1 MDYLYPEAKRLKD
14 LLYDAKFDSS
24 VLNLLPSAFDDFFFS
39 ISDSTKNTCLRF
51 LPELIQA
58 LYLPIDSLPNIKVLE
73 KLLSP
78 MSWEDLVALD
88 LVPHVFSGLACGNEE
103 IELFCLRMLSKSTKT
118 RITSNTIDKNM
129 INRIISCMSSRYCSC
144 ANKAIDLSSSGD
156 ISRKRLLS
164 CFSVLSLV
172 DFFSLENPL
181 SKSTII
187 SRFFTLIL
195 KLSSQSY
202 EMFKS
207 LVSSGLIDNV
217 INLSNSDDL
226 LIRLCKID
234 FLSSLLTINYTFD
247 WFENNGYIKEAVSP
261 FLAFEFQNIDLDT
274 ELLIIQSCK
283 FIESMKYISFKD
295 FQKIDSFNNLVF
307 KLVENLSLK
316 TLSSSLYKANLFTI
330 AGMFSF
336 SNDFSKYIYFRLTD
350 LPNLTKTDN
359 GLNALELI
367 LLSPSEEYTE
377 LFFEQKLSSKAIY
390 DIMISAKS
398 PFESTRYSAL
408 LVLRALVKHLWG
420 ISKCVGFTSLME
432 FILSRT
438 VEEYFDR
445 MIKYEIVKIMAETGR
460 HLLGSWEEKVL
471 QYVMKGPFVI
481 DDRFIEKKNNF
492 KKMVSEKDYI
502 SSCVKLAEVAIANNS
517 LQDIEYIIFDVFD
530 SFIVKRNISEKIVSS
545 ILFDIQKLD
554 TSFNIENICLD
565 NIWLF
570 QNDGHCSEI
579 SPDGILNSLTILLN
593 ELLSVGLVS
602 MEIARERLES
612 NLLVLVSAISNHV
625 NFTKKAIRINTSLLY
640 KQTKF
645 NLIREENEGYS
656 KLIVEVNFFL
666 QSDILNNDKNMTT
679 FKIEHFLNN
688 ITSLIGFFDLDS
700 NRVLDILLT
709 VASQNLIYHWK
720 IFIELFSIS
729 SWWCLTQSRFNLEDM
744 TSFEKRKRLNNILEK
759 GVQSLFDDIECCSGS
774 KIASQ
779 LLGFKL
785 KFYNSL
791 ENKENLES
799 LFMLIALLIKY
810 KLLNIGDILP
820 YLSPSDNA
828 ILMEWKS
835 FNNSLEE
842 KAFKARG
849 NALSMAGALT
859 EDDTLKDKVDKENNF
874 RIEALDSSVIL
885 TFSNEKLI
893 FLAFNSLLSVGSLP
907 HVIYMFSE
915 FPFLCG
921 PYPDLADLLHKIIHY
936 MISDIYNNISP
947 LSGLSKNLRQSLF
960 QEKKKNS
967 DIRLRDSSLI
977 ITQSS
982 RIKLTL
988 DPLPVQIINDSL
1000 RKFFY
1005 DDYAMN
1011 VIPVCETYQDFHKMV
1026 VPVLRFSGL
1035 KIYRDIKLLCKI
1047 CRIGRAQI
1055 KEEHSSQVVK
1065 ELWKCV
1071 IRGIVLPALSM
1082 IQVNPGVVNEIYDLI
1097 KFYSYSERYAFYGE
1111 WNNVIYKIYPELKIK
1126 VIEVEKE
1133 TKSILR
1139 RISKTN
1145 VRQFGRILA
1154 KVSHANPCI
1163 IFSVA
1168 LNQIESYDNLV
1179 DVVVDAA
1186 RYITIFG
1193 YDVLTF
1199 ILLVSLSNENK
1210 KRLKEDGTSIAH
1222 WLQGLASF
1230 CGRLFK
1236 RYSNM
1241 DPTTVIFYI
1250 FNQLKISNTF
1260 DLIVLKE
1267 LIAQMA
1273 GILPPTNLSESQL
1286 QGLAGGEYLK
1296 QIAMSLIYD
1305 SKTISSKSSLR
1316 LLRSLIESNLA
1327 GPLLILIAQQKLVCI
1342 YRMDDNDP
1350 HLKLL
1355 ANLLDE
1361 CQNVLVQYVEFLA
1374 INLDFV
1380 SFSKLLP
1387 TISDMCL
1394 KYGIEPAVA
1403 FYISRTK
1410 INEEIK
1416 RYYANEDLKKKH
1428 EKLLEEK
1435 KCYEKKVCRNF
1446 DNSINPF
1453 TRDIRNNNTNI
1464 FNTSGDLEEGEELD
1478 DDNKLLSHNNRNEN
1492 YSDIVDKSL
1501 LNPVLVSL
1509 VESITDIL
1517 PKEFRSPWFYV
1528 TFWQLQL
1535 YDIYVPINQYE
1546 VEMNK
1551 MRSTILTIDQ
1561 DRSDGPSQRKKEKDL
1576 IVQKIEKCQAELN
1589 SQISSY
1595 ENTRKRIFLEKDI
1608 WFSFASVSAESNS
1621 IGPTGYHRR
1630 IEVINHLIQYCFL
1643 PRCLFSPNDSTYCAK
1658 FIRLIHFFGTPNFST
1673 LTLYD
1678 RLFGDYLPSLL
1689 FICTQQEAENFG
1701 RFLREIL
1708 ADLFSWYKDEAVY
1721 NKEAKGTKN
1730 LPGFQKRWSSGF
1742 RDKFQEH
1749 INDDDMLQYEE
1760 FKRLMYKWHR
1770 KLNQVF
1776 KICLDSKEYMH
1787 LRNSI
1792 IVLEKISECFPIV
1805 SWMGRALKDKVSFII
1820 AQEKREDL
1828 KVRALGYRAKLIKGE
1843 FKWMSINQFQKMD
1856 ASPGHNLSSD
1866 CRIQE
1871 STSMVLTSS
1880 GNNCLDSEILT
1891 NNQNSKKKTDNNDYK
1906 SSSLDSSV
1914 LFDNLSNDSKHEQL
1928 SQGQDLIMNIKNSK
1942 QAKEE
1947 SYVESSV
1954 NELRMDSTIELNYI
1968 NNGDSK
1974 KYNFEI
1980 KSLNV
1985 PRSNNDQVNRNISV
1999 DNQATE
2005 ISQVDD
2011 NKMLPNSNA
2020 IIHSKT
2026 LDPDLKIQNISDK
2039 DNESYFT
2046 NNFELK
2052 KLKEIE
2058 TSEWSRSDDNFLE
2071 HKDSRNNSCHNSE
2084 KYYNFF
2090 LEKEKDIPLVTRTF
2104 DKNFQGTDALNEKKT
2119 IFSENMS
2126 QKQAI
2131 NDFETSL
2138 SMTKVEHITGT
2149 HKKTSTESP
2158 RSVTYQNKTKTP
2170 QDEIDSL
2177 NVHSSRRKQIVIAG
2191 ELNEQTQPYSSSKF
2205 KDIPKGPSLSRDK
2218 FSDRT
2223 FSSKDTLHDETVFSN
2238 RRTSPIKTSEIVGKN
2253 RDISDQRKS
2262 RDYEHISTIK
2272 RSMMRFDM
2280 EKQPFKRSTDESF
2293 RVYSH
2298 SVSESDSRRESFFK
2312 ESLKDSKSNRDGRR
2326 ITALSNKDVHT
2337 REKDYA
2343 HDIGNRG
2350 HSREKVRDKDN
2361 FIERGRF
2368 FSNKDSD
2375 FIERNMEKARSLRE
2389 NKDNFEYRE
2398 QTWESTMS
2406 RKHSRNSSIRQISN
2420 RDLNDSFKRR
2430 RMES

>member
-1 MDYLYPEAKRLKD
+1 ME
-14 LLYDAKFDSS
+14 
-24 VLNLLPSAFDDFFFS
+24 N
-39 ISDSTKNTCLRF
+39 
-51 LPELIQA
+51 
-58 LYLPIDSLPNIKVLE
+58 
-73 KLLSP
+73 
-78 MSWEDLVALD
+78 
-88 LVPHVFSGLACGNEE
+88 
-103 IELFCLRMLSKSTKT
+103 KT
-118 RITSNTIDKNM
+118 
-129 INRIISCMSSRYCSC
+129 
-144 ANKAIDLSSSGD
+144 
-156 ISRKRLLS
+156 
-164 CFSVLSLV
+164 
-172 DFFSLENPL
+172 
-181 SKSTII
+181 
-187 SRFFTLIL
+187 
-195 KLSSQSY
+195 
-202 EMFKS
+202 
-207 LVSSGLIDNV
+207 
-217 INLSNSDDL
+217 
-226 LIRLCKID
+226 
-234 FLSSLLTINYTFD
+234 
-247 WFENNGYIKEAVSP
+247 
-261 FLAFEFQNIDLDT
+261 
-274 ELLIIQSCK
+274 
-283 FIESMKYISFKD
+283 
-295 FQKIDSFNNLVF
+295 
-307 KLVENLSLK
+307 
-316 TLSSSLYKANLFTI
+316 
-330 AGMFSF
+330 
-336 SNDFSKYIYFRLTD
+336 
-350 LPNLTKTDN
+350 
-359 GLNALELI
+359 
-367 LLSPSEEYTE
+367 
-377 LFFEQKLSSKAIY
+377 
-390 DIMISAKS
+390 
-398 PFESTRYSAL
+398 
-408 LVLRALVKHLWG
+408 
-420 ISKCVGFTSLME
+420 
-432 FILSRT
+432 
-438 VEEYFDR
+438 
-445 MIKYEIVKIMAETGR
+445 
-460 HLLGSWEEKVL
+460 
-471 QYVMKGPFVI
+471 I

-492 KKMVSEKDYI
+492 KKMISERDYI
-502 SSCVKLAEVAIANNS
+502 LNCVKMAEIAIANNS
-517 LQDIEYIIFDVFD
+517 FQDMEYIIFDVFD
-530 SFIVKRNISEKIVSS
+530 SFIVKRNISEKIVST
-545 ILFDIQKLD
+545 ILLDIQKLS

-579 SPDGILNSLTILLN
+579 SSDSILNSLTILLN

-612 NLLVLVSAISNHV
+612 NLLVLVSAIPNHV

-656 KLIVEVNFFL
+656 KLIIEVNFFL
-666 QSDILNNDKNMTT
+666 QSDILNNDKNMIS
-679 FKIEHFLNN
+679 FKIKQLLNN

-709 VASQNLIYHWK
+709 IASQNLTYHWK
-720 IFIELFSIS
+720 IFIELFSVS
-729 SWWCLTQSRFNLEDM
+729 SWWCFTQSCFNLDDI
-744 TSFEKRKRLNNILEK
+744 TSFEKRKRLNSILEK
-759 GVQSLFDDIECCSGS
+759 GVQSLFDDIQCCSGS

-791 ENKENLES
+791 ENKQESLES

-810 KLLNIGDILP
+810 RLVNIGDILP
-820 YLSPSDNA
+820 YLSSSDNA
-828 ILMEWKS
+828 ILMDWKN

-859 EDDTLKDKVDKENNF
+859 DDGVLKDKVDKENNS
-874 RIEALDSSVIL
+874 RLETLESS
-885 TFSNEKLI
+885 FLI
-893 FLAFNSLLSVGSLP
+893 TSYNFYNQKVLLLKALLSVGSLP
-907 HVIYMFSE
+907 QVIYMFSE

-936 MISDIYNNISP
+936 MVSDIYNNISP

-967 DIRLRDSSLI
+967 DTRFRDLSLVS
-977 ITQSS
+977 TQSY
-982 RIKLTL
+982 RVKLTL
-988 DPLPVQIINDSL
+988 DPLPVQSINDSL

-1011 VIPVCETYQDFHKMV
+1011 VIPVCKTYEDFHKMV
-1026 VPVLRFSGL
+1026 IPVLRFSGL

-1065 ELWKCV
+1065 ELWKYV
-1071 IRGIVLPALSM
+1071 IRRVILPALSM

-1126 VIEVEKE
+1126 VIEIEKE

-1241 DPTTVIFYI
+1241 DPTTVIFYV

-1273 GILPPTNLSESQL
+1273 GIFPPTNLSESQL

-1305 SKTISSKSSLR
+1305 SKTISSKSSIR
-1316 LLRSLIESNLA
+1316 LLRSLVESNLA

-1342 YRMDDNDP
+1342 YRMDDSDP

-1361 CQNVLVQYVEFLA
+1361 CQNILVQYVEFLTA
-1374 INLDFV
+1374 NLDFV
-1380 SFSKLLP
+1380 NFSKLLP
-1387 TISDMCL
+1387 TIPDMCL
-1394 KYGIEPAVA
+1394 KYGIEPSVA
-1403 FYISRTK
+1403 FYIARTK

-1416 RYYANEDLKKKH
+1416 RYYVNEDLKKKQ

-1435 KCYEKKVCRNF
+1435 KCYEKKVYCNF
-1446 DNSINPF
+1446 DDSINIF
-1453 TRDIRNNNTNI
+1453 NRDITDSNTNI
-1464 FNTSGDLEEGEELD
+1464 FNTSGDLEEGEEVED
-1478 DDNKLLSHNNRNEN
+1478 DIKLLSQNSHNEN
-1492 YSDIVDKSL
+1492 YSEIIDKSL

-1509 VESITDIL
+1509 VESITDVL
-1517 PKEFRSPWFYV
+1517 PKEVWSYMSPWFYV

-1546 VEMNK
+1546 IEMNK
-1551 MRSTILTIDQ
+1551 MKSIVLTIDQ
-1561 DRSDGPSQRKKEKDL
+1561 DRPDVSVASQKKKEKDL
-1576 IVQKIEKCQAELN
+1576 IVQKIEKCQAELS

-1608 WFSFASVSAESNS
+1608 WFSFASSSVESNGVFLVLM
-1621 IGPTGYHRR
+1621 IL
-1630 IEVINHLIQYCFL
+1630 LIVQ
-1643 PRCLFSPNDSTYCAK
+1643 N
-1658 FIRLIHFFGTPNFST
+1658 FIRLIHSFGTPNFST

-1708 ADLFSWYKDEAVY
+1708 IDLFSWYKDETVY

-1742 RDKFQEH
+1742 RDKFQEC

-1787 LRNSI
+1787 LRNAI
-1792 IVLEKISECFPIV
+1792 IVLEKISECFPII
-1805 SWMGRALKDKVSFII
+1805 SWMGRALKDKISFIV

-1843 FKWMSINQFQKMD
+1843 IKWMSINQFQKID
-1856 ASPGHNLSSD
+1856 ISPGHN
-1866 CRIQE
+1866 
-1871 STSMVLTSS
+1871 
-1880 GNNCLDSEILT
+1880 
-1891 NNQNSKKKTDNNDYK
+1891 
-1906 SSSLDSSV
+1906 
-1914 LFDNLSNDSKHEQL
+1914 NLSNDSRTQGSASVKLTSPGNSSLDPESLTNNQSFKKKIDDNEVRNSGFNNIVLFDKSPEGLKYEQL
-1928 SQGQDLIMNIKNSK
+1928 SQGQDLIMNIKSEK
-1942 QAKEE
+1942 QVKEE
-1947 SYVESSV
+1947 SYIDSSVNKFRIENTVESS
-1954 NELRMDSTIELNYI
+1954 YI
-1968 NNGDSK
+1968 NNDDSK
-1974 KYNFEI
+1974 KYNFGA

-1985 PRSNNDQVNRNISV
+1985 PRSKDDQANKNTPIDDSQSV
-1999 DNQATE
+1999 D
-2005 ISQVDD
+2005 ISRID
-2011 NKMLPNSNA
+2011 NKMLSDSNA
-2020 IIHSKT
+2020 VVHSKN
-2026 LDPDLKIQNISDK
+2026 LNSDLKIQSVSNK
-2039 DNESYFT
+2039 DNVEPSFHSDTVLYGNQDFYPT
-2046 NNFELK
+2046 DNFNVK
-2052 KLKEIE
+2052 KLKGIE
-2058 TSEWSRSDDNFLE
+2058 TNEWSRSDDNFLE
-2071 HKDSRNNSCHNSE
+2071 HKDSQNKSYNSQKH
-2084 KYYNFF
+2084 YNFS
-2090 LEKEKDIPLVTRTF
+2090 LEKEKDISVVTRTF
-2104 DKNFQGTDALNEKKT
+2104 IKNYEGTDALDEKAPV
-2119 IFSENMS
+2119 FSEKIS
-2126 QKQAI
+2126 QKRAI

-2138 SMTKVEHITGT
+2138 PVTRVEHITGT
-2149 HKKTSTESP
+2149 HRKTSTESLK
-2158 RSVTYQNKTKTP
+2158 SITYQNKTKTP

-2177 NVHSSRRKQIVIAG
+2177 NVHSSRRKQIMIAG
-2191 ELNEQTQPYSSSKF
+2191 ELNEQVQSYSSSSKF
-2205 KDIPKGPSLSRDK
+2205 KDIPKGPSLNRDK
-2218 FSDRT
+2218 FSDRV
-2223 FSSKDTLHDETVFSN
+2223 FSSREISHDETVFSN
-2238 RRTSPIKTSEIVGKN
+2238 RRTSPIKTSEIGKN
-2253 RDISDQRKS
+2253 RDIPDQRKG
-2262 RDYEHISTIK
+2262 RDYEHVSTNR

-2280 EKQPFKRSTDESF
+2280 EKQSFIRRNTDEPF
-2293 RVYSH
+2293 RIYSH
-2298 SVSESDSRRESFFK
+2298 PVSESDSRRESFFK
-2312 ESLKDSKSNRDGRR
+2312 ESSKDSKSNRDDRR
-2326 ITALSNKDVHT
+2326 MVALSNKDVHS
-2337 REKDYA
+2337 REKDYI

-2361 FIERGRF
+2361 FVERGRF
-2368 FSNKDSD
+2368 FSNKDND
-2375 FIERNMEKARSLRE
+2375 FVDRNMEKVRSLRE
-2389 NKDNFEYRE
+2389 CKDGYEYRE
-2398 QTWESTMS
+2398 QAWDPTMS
-2406 RKHSRNSSIRQISN
+2406 RKHSRNSSVRQISN